1 MFNASSTSFCK
12 LFEAILFFRTKHGH
26 GDMVPGKKV
35 AHQCTILTVQYI
47 CFQSSL
53 PLYGRNIAQKSWHL
67 FLVPT
72 TLPGEQWREG
82 NHSGSG
88 YWEGEILRNKSSI
101 DEDGME
107 ERIFDLCFL
116 LGSLFDC
123 CMMVIYRMAF
133 ECTTDGWTE

>member
-1 MFNASSTSFCK
+1 MYDFNRTRVFSRYCH
-12 LFEAILFFRTKHGH
+12 FRGIWF
-26 GDMVPGKKV
+26 KV
-35 AHQCTILTVQYI
+35 FYKPAK
-47 CFQSSL
+47 
-53 PLYGRNIAQKSWHL
+53 KSWHF

-82 NHSGSG
+82 NHSGSR
-88 YWEGEILRNKSSI
+88 YWEGETLRNQSSI

-123 CMMVIYRMAF
+123 CMMLICRMAF
-133 ECTTDGWTE
+133 ECTTTDGWIE